1 MEVHPGSQVLVGLPP
16 QELLDELVAVFQVV
30 AAAAPLP
37 SLTVLQV
44 GGLVAGA
51 TLHPPRTACLGHG
64 VRQPG
69 RGDGV
74 QEGCLLKTCR
84 REEVADLIAAGAR
97 VKKRKKNKK
106 KEEIEVKPTMRRI

>member
-37 SLTVLQV
+37 SLAVLQV
-44 GGLVAGA
+44 GSFVAGA
-51 TLHPPRTACLGHG
+51 TFHPPCAARLGHG
-64 VRQPG
+64 MRQPR

-84 REEVADLIAAGAR
+84 REEEVALIAAGAM
-97 VKKRKKNKK
+97 V
-106 KEEIEVKPTMRRI
+106 

>member
-16 QELLDELVAVFQVV
+16 QELLDEFVAVFQVV

-37 SLTVLQV
+37 SFPVLQV

-51 TLHPPRTACLGHG
+51 TLHPPRAARLGHG
-64 VRQPG
+64 VRQPRG
-69 RGDGV
+69 GDGV

-84 REEVADLIAAGAR
+84 REEAAALIAAGAR
-97 VKKRKKNKK
+97 VEKK
-106 KEEIEVKPTMRRI
+106 KYEETEAKPIVKRV